1 MEPIEKLR
9 KVRLEKLEK
18 IRKLK
23 IDPFPAKALKKQTIG
38 ESLKSIGK
46 EVTTAG
52 RIMAIRSHGGSTF
65 MDLADESA
73 KIQLFLSQDKL
84 SIVNRELLTL
94 LDIGDFIQV
103 RGRVGKTQAGET
115 TIFVSDFKLLTKSLR
130 PIPQSFYGLKDI
142 ETRLRKRH
150 LDLIVNP
157 EVRELFIKKTKFWQS
172 VRQFLLENAFLE
184 VETPALEQ
192 IPGGADAR
200 PFQTH
205 HNALDLDVYL
215 RISMGELWQKR
226 LMVAGFEKTFE
237 IGRQFRNEGM
247 DAEHLQDYTQ
257 MEFHWAYASYNE
269 GMALTEEMIKRVAR
283 DTFGTQQFKI
293 GSYDVDLSKPWER
306 YDYTETIKKLTGVD
320 VASANLTQIEKR
332 LKELK
337 IDYAKQGF
345 NLTRAM
351 DSLWKYCRK
360 QLTGPGFLM
369 HVPVVISPLA
379 KRKSDQPDLTE
390 RFQVIIAGSELCNGY
405 SELNDP
411 LDQAKRFAEQQQL
424 REAGDEEA
432 QMNDEDFVEALEYGM
447 PPTCGLGISERLFA
461 FLSNKTLRECQLFP
475 LVKPKNSA

>member
-200 PFQTH
+200 PFITRH
-205 HNALDLDVYL
+205 HALNQDFYL
-215 RISMGELWQKR
+215 RISLELYQKR
-226 LMVAGFEKTFE
+226 LLVGGFEKIFE
-237 IGRQFRNEGM
+237 IGKVFRNEGI
-247 DAEHLQDYTQ
+247 DSGHLQDYLQ
-257 MEFHWAYASYNE
+257 MEFYWAYADYEDLMDFTQKYYQFIVYKTLGTSESQHGDKLIDWSKNWPKIDYLDSFKQE
-269 GMALTEEMIKRVAR
+269 TGM
-283 DTFGTQQFKI
+283 
-293 GSYDVDLSKPWER
+293 DLSKKPSINKL
-306 YDYTETIKKLTGVD
+306 YDLAEKVGAKPTKKLSEG
-320 VASANLTQIEKR
+320 R
-332 LKELK
+332 LIDLIYKKAIRPK
-337 IDYAKQGF
+337 IIQP
-345 NLTRAM
+345 T
-351 DSLWKYCRK
+351 
-360 QLTGPGFLM
+360 FLIN
-369 HVPVVISPLA
+369 HPILLSPLA
-379 KRKSDQPDLTE
+379 KKNPAKPQTVQRV
-390 RFQVIIAGSELCNGY
+390 QVIAAGTEVGNGF

-411 LDQAKRFAEQQQL
+411 QDQKERFEEQQRL
-424 REAGDEEA
+424 RKAGDEEA
-432 QMNDEDFVEALEYGM
+432 QMYDQDFVEALEYGM
-447 PPTCGLGISERLFA
+447 PPAAGFGLSQRLFA
-461 FLSNKTLRECQLFP
+461 VLVDKPIRETVFFP
-475 LVKPKNSA
+475 TVKPGNK